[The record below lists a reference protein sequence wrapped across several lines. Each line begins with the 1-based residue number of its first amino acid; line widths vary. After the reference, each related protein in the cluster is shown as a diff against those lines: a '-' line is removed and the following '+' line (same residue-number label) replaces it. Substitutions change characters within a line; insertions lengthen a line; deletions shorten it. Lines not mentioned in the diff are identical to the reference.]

1 MANARRDAASNL
13 PSRGSLIA
21 LLATAATAAGRI
33 TCYPSPCPNHGLPTV
48 EAPGG
53 HEGTV
58 RNDQLPAMQLF
69 LRDAGSG
76 KARRVVIVD
85 VGANNGAW
93 SRSMAPLC
101 AKHRGGPCEL
111 VWFEPQPQ
119 FGQTLTELE
128 QTLQRA
134 GHKARFEPAAAWR
147 EQANLT
153 FYLSKNSEA
162 ASVSSQ
168 LAAKAGRKPE
178 PTVVRAL
185 DLARYMREKLA
196 LPRSD
201 EDVITLVKI
210 DVESSEY
217 ELLPHLLAERALCGV
232 RYLHIEFHLD
242 ALTADRRLAALSN
255 MLAFEHNLNATC
267 LRSAGYTPPRLIVRE
282 ESPKVNG
289 LKVDGLREVLE
300 QHWAASVRE
309 LNHFYNK
316 GKAKA
321 RRPHGQT
328 ERFLKNATRTG
339 SNRGRS
345 LRGHRRHADRDSS
358 WGAWF
363 AG

>member
-1 MANARRDAASNL
+1 MADTSDHALALQLQQQEADSARSKLDKYLHYFNRWNAHQL
-13 PSRGSLIA
+13 SRQHEEKA
-21 LLATAATAAGRI
+21 VATAVLQAT
-33 TCYPSPCPNHGLPTV
+33 
-48 EAPGG
+48 
-53 HEGTV
+53 
-58 RNDQLPAMQLF
+58 
-69 LRDAGSG
+69 
-76 KARRVVIVD
+76 
-85 VGANNGAW
+85 
-93 SRSMAPLC
+93 
-101 AKHRGGPCEL
+101 
-111 VWFEPQPQ
+111 
-119 FGQTLTELE
+119 E
-128 QTLQRA
+128 Q
-134 GHKARFEPAAAWR
+134 
-147 EQANLT
+147 
-153 FYLSKNSEA
+153 
-162 ASVSSQ
+162 
-168 LAAKAGRKPE
+168 
-178 PTVVRAL
+178 
-185 DLARYMREKLA
+185 
-196 LPRSD
+196 
-201 EDVITLVKI
+201 
-210 DVESSEY
+210 
-217 ELLPHLLAERALCGV
+217 
-232 RYLHIEFHLD
+232 LD